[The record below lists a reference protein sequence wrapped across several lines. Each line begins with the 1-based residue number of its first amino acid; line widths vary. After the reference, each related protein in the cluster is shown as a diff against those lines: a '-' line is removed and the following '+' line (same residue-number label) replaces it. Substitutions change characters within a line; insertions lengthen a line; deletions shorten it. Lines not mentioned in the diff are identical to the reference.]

1 MLGWDCET
9 TGVNPE
15 KDRIVT
21 SALVRVGPDGKDA
34 QQFVIDPGVEI
45 PEAAARIHG
54 WTTERVRAEGGKP
67 AECLDV
73 IAADLALAM
82 RRGTPVCGMNLSY
95 DITLLDRELRRYQ
108 LPTLEDRLDG
118 PIRPVIDVYV
128 LDKQVSRRPGSRKLV
143 DMAAHYGVALDNAHD
158 AAADVLAACRIAY
171 KIGVRHPQIGSMS
184 LDELH
189 DAQIA
194 WRAQQ
199 QASLEAYFKSQG
211 KNESCDGRWPLI
223 PLAETAVSL

>member
-1 MLGWDCET
+1 M
-9 TGVNPE
+9 
-15 KDRIVT
+15 
-21 SALVRVGPDGKDA
+21 
-34 QQFVIDPGVEI
+34 
-45 PEAAARIHG
+45 
-54 WTTERVRAEGGKP
+54 
-67 AECLDV
+67 
-73 IAADLALAM
+73 AM
-82 RRGTPVCGMNLSY
+82 RRGVAVCGMNHSY
-95 DITLLDRELRRYQ
+95 DFTILDRELRRHG
-108 LPTLEDRLDG
+108 LPTLPERLDG

-143 DMAAHYGVALDNAHD
+143 DMAAHYGVPLDNAHD

-171 KIGVRHPQIGSMS
+171 KIGVRYPQIGSMS

-199 QASLEAYFKSQG
+199 QASLESYFKSQG

-223 PLAETAVSL
+223 PHAQTAVSS